1 MSTPNGP
8 YDQQPQQ
15 GYGQQPQQ
23 QGYGQHQ
30 QQGYGQQPQQQ
41 GQQPYGAAPS
51 YGSAPAA
58 GGYGSAPGPVSRP
71 KTVQNA
77 VYLMYA
83 GAALGII
90 GMLVSLLTL
99 DSMRQQV
106 EEQLAAQGGPVDQSL
121 VDASVSIGIGV
132 GVVFGLLG
140 AGLWIMNAIFCGR
153 GANWSRILSTV
164 FAAILVLSSLVTFF
178 QPGSGF
184 TKAITGLTL
193 VVGVAAVVLL
203 WQRPSNQFF
212 QQAGAA
218 RAAR

>member
-1 MSTPNGP
+1 MTSTPNDP
-8 YDQQPQQ
+8 YGQPPQQ
-15 GYGQQPQQ
+15 GY
-23 QGYGQHQ
+23 
-30 QQGYGQQPQQQ
+30 

-51 YGSAPAA
+51 YGSAPPA

-71 KTVQNA
+71 STVQNA

-106 EEQLAAQGGPVDQSL
+106 EEQFAAQGGGPVDQSL
-121 VDASVSIGIGV
+121 VDTSVTIGIGV
-132 GVVFGLLG
+132 GVVFGLVG

-164 FAAILVLSSLVTFF
+164 FAAILVLSSLVTFV

-193 VVGVAAVVLL
+193 VVGIAAVVLL